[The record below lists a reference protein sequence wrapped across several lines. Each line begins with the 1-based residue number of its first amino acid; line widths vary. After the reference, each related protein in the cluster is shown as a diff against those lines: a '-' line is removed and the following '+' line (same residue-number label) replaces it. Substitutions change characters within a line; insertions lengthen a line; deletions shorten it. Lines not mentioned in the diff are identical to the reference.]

1 MTLPNVKTTLTD
13 RKNRVTYHILA
24 YRALTR
30 AELMLVVRL
39 YLAQKRKRPRPGTSV
54 TIISIIGHDE

>member
-13 RKNRVTYHILA
+13 RKSRVTYHVLA
-24 YRALTR
+24 YRTLTR

-39 YLAQKRKRPRPGTSV
+39 YLAQKRKRPKPGTSV
-54 TIISIIGHDE
+54 TILSVIGHGE